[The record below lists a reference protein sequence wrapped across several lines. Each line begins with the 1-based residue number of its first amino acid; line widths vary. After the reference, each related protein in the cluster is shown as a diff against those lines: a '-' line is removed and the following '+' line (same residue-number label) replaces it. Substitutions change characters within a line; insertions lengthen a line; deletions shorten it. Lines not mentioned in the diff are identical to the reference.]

1 MIINHNLMSLS
12 AVNASRTTHDMLQ
25 KSVQPLASGL
35 RISSA
40 ADDASGIAISEKI
53 RSQTAGYS
61 MAVKNAQDGIS
72 LLRVAE
78 GALSNTS
85 SILQRMRELSIQS
98 SNDVLTSQDRKHLNE
113 ELQELKGKLDLVAD
127 TAQFN
132 TKKLLDGTSG
142 IMWSSDTLSLKA
154 SARAGAT
161 LSQKPEGTYRLE
173 IRATPGNAQ
182 IQKSNIFDAGTLIKI
197 QQDTASEDTD
207 ADTETFTVFSEE
219 ANTLRDISQFYT
231 SGNAFAVSEPQTLI
245 VIQGSGQTAD
255 ITVYGNDTLY
265 DLAEK
270 INGAISDTLGQAA
283 YVDDSGKFSTLT
295 DTAITPDDNGE
306 TCTVKASLMIQSAV
320 PGKVGEIFLA
330 GSDEIIHALG
340 MNTVQKS
347 SESTYSVS
355 VYDAHSGEALASDVK
370 ITGNVMRDALGEN
383 IDVEFSPMAGTSAK
397 WDGKSE
403 QYILT
408 GDEAYSAVLNLKSAG
423 IIFQIGTNQ
432 AENFSVQF
440 GDVSADA
447 LGVGRINVMTRELA
461 ERSIG
466 IIDRAIDDIVKQR
479 TQISSYSD
487 SLEHSAANLAQS
499 GSNLM
504 DAGSR
509 ITDADTAKSTLRFI
523 EFQILSR
530 GQDMIIDAANQ
541 QPEAVYSLLNKE

>member
-12 AVNASRTTHDMLQ
+12 AVNASKVTHDMLQ
-25 KSVQPLASGL
+25 KSVQPLATGL
-35 RISSA
+35 RINSA

-78 GALSNTS
+78 SALGDTTA
-85 SILQRMRELSIQS
+85 ILQRMRELSIQAG
-98 SNDVLTSQDRKHLNE
+98 NDVLTSQDRNHINE
-113 ELQELKGKLDLVAD
+113 EVQALKGKLDMVAES
-127 TAQFN
+127 TQFN

-142 IMWSSDTLSLKA
+142 LIWSSDTLSLKA
-154 SARAGAT
+154 APRAGAS
-161 LSQKPEGTYRLE
+161 LSQKPEGSYRLE
-173 IRATPGNAQ
+173 IRADPGKAQ
-182 IQKSNIFDAGTLIKI
+182 IQKSNILNAGTLTKI
-197 QQDTASEDTD
+197 QQET
-207 ADTETFTVFSEE
+207 DTEDDDSEVFQVFSEQ
-219 ANTLRDISQFYT
+219 ANTLRDISQFHT
-231 SGNAFAVSEPQTLI
+231 SGDTFVVSEPQTLT
-245 VIQGSGQTAD
+245 VIQGSGKTAD

-265 DLAEK
+265 DLAGK
-270 INGAISDTLGQAA
+270 INAAISETLGQSA
-283 YVDDSGKFSTLT
+283 YVDNSGKFSTLT
-295 DTAITPDDNGE
+295 DTAITPDDDAD
-306 TCTVKASLMIQSAV
+306 TYTVKASLVIQSAV
-320 PGKVGEIFLA
+320 PGKTGEIFLA
-330 GSDEIIHALG
+330 GSDEIIRALG

-347 SESTYSVS
+347 SESTYYVS

-370 ITGNVMRDALGEN
+370 ITGNVLHDAVGEN
-383 IDVEFSPMAGTSAK
+383 IDVEFDPMAGTSAK

-440 GDVSADA
+440 GDVSAEA
-447 LGVGRINVMTRELA
+447 LGVGRINVMTPELA

-466 IIDRAIDDIVKQR
+466 ILDRAIDDIVKQR
-479 TQISSYSD
+479 TQISAYSD

-499 GSNLM
+499 GSNLT

-530 GQDMIIDAANQ
+530 GQDMIINAANQ